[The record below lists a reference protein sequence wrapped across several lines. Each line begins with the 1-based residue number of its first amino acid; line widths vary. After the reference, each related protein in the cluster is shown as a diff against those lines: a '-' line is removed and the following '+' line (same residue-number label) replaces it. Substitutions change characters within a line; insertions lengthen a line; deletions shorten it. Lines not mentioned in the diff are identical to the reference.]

1 MGDVGF
7 EVDGRMRCVKARRV
21 IFISFSFGM
30 QKAKL
35 HCFLQYKIQS
45 YYRLKKLAF

>member
-1 MGDVGF
+1 MENFTSILIKKDLVF
-7 EVDGRMRCVKARRV
+7 KN
-21 IFISFSFGM
+21 ISFSFGM